1 MNVHELTLQNYTAA
15 SGCPSA
21 CQPILYL
28 GTAGS
33 YGNEQINVVLGEG
46 WQGLTVKAV
55 FQPSGVP
62 VVVPDGGG
70 VISVPW
76 EATQSVVAYP
86 NGRISFQGYV
96 SGRLVNTSDVP
107 YTVGGSSA
115 GTDNTPAPTPD
126 EFQQFVDAVK
136 SDADRA
142 AQAAADAEAAAQAV
156 KDAGTQAVT
165 DIGNAKDSA
174 LEAIDAAREE
184 AAGSISA
191 DVEGAKQAAAQAEQS
206 AKDAAATLEKVQSA
220 GQSALDDI
228 ATERQSALSDL
239 QSEGTKQQSA
249 VAGSGTAALEAIGRT
264 EQAAI
269 NQIKQTGETQVGAV
283 QSAGTTQISQIN
295 SAGAAQVQAVKDEG
309 AAQTSALDDAAAAHK
324 TELEAIASHPPQPN
338 TETGKWQ
345 VWNAETGAYQDT
357 DALYQGGY
365 YTASVSDDGTL
376 TWQGSQEGMP
386 ELPSVNIKGPK
397 GDKGDPGL
405 GVPSPTISD
414 VGKVPAVNEDGTGYE
429 LRDISSNDELNNKI
443 DALYNIFANKCT
455 TKAELDQLFVDWWH
469 GQWVEGESSYNSM
482 LARWFGN
489 VLHDDRV
496 HGFKAPLFATSS
508 SPTGE
513 KTDDSVGLVCEPST
527 EAEAKRDD
535 FAHLAQFWCVEVAAE
550 KNTDGTHTIYAC
562 EFIDPLDVVRAGGP
576 DDGRHLVWV
585 LQKNTYTREWDE
597 DGYRYFKMQCDPAEG
612 WETWPQGTDRQNHVY
627 PYMAN
632 PKYGAGLEADGS
644 IGCRTG
650 LPPVNYSSHNDN
662 VALWRKRGSQ
672 YAGASGNLLK
682 WQLAMIWLKYGVKG
696 NSGTIEGHSSQNLQY
711 AAAVSESGVQRIL
724 LTTAQASNFKVGYNV
739 IVGTPNNAAESGQT
753 NRGQASMYSIR
764 KNKRVTKIETVEVG
778 EQSYGAVYIED
789 GDNTFDTTAGT
800 TYISNMPYWSGWN
813 DTVQGNDG
821 SRYNPTNGHD
831 TGLIQK
837 TEFMAGA
844 YLILADELWQWGTDE
859 DGNFTFDCYTCHDQ
873 TKVTT
878 NGSISGDYEKQEDL
892 TLTFPAGT
900 PDAWWYIE
908 DTAIAA
914 DRGVLWP
921 AKVSTEAGSGTGV
934 KDGFAVYPRT
944 SGVRAGWCCC
954 GLTHWGSAGL
964 AARASYNGATT
975 RAWFGCAGSPGLS
988 G

>member
-1 MNVHELTLQNYTAA
+1 MAKVQEIGPYSAYAIAVKYGYKGTEEEWVKEQEANRKAAEAAAAAAAQSAKDAAA
-15 SGCPSA
+15 SA
-21 CQPILYL
+21 
-28 GTAGS
+28 
-33 YGNEQINVVLGEG
+33 
-46 WQGLTVKAV
+46 
-55 FQPSGVP
+55 SGV
-62 VVVPDGGG
+62 
-70 VISVPW
+70 
-76 EATQSVVAYP
+76 AQS
-86 NGRISFQGYV
+86 G
-96 SGRLVNTSDVP
+96 
-107 YTVGGSSA
+107 
-115 GTDNTPAPTPD
+115 
-126 EFQQFVDAVK
+126 QQAVQSIK
-136 SDADRA
+136 D
-142 AQAAADAEAAAQAV
+142 AQAAAEQAIDTAKQQAVQAAQAEAKKAATSAGQAASSAAEAAQSATNAAAEVGKVQSAGTSAVQAVQAAKNTATEAVSAAQQTATQTVSEAQATAV
-156 KDAGTQAVT
+156 SAVQEAGTTQTSAVASAASSALTNISDAKDAALSDVAEAGEAQASAVGTAGTSAVQGVN
-165 DIGNAKDSA
+165 DAKTAA
-174 LEAIDAAREE
+174 LEAIDAAN
-184 AAGSISA
+184 
-191 DVEGAKQAAAQAEQS
+191 
-206 AKDAAATLEKVQSA
+206 
-220 GQSALDDI
+220 
-228 ATERQSALSDL
+228 
-239 QSEGTKQQSA
+239 
-249 VAGSGTAALEAIGRT
+249 AAL
-264 EQAAI
+264 
-269 NQIKQTGETQVGAV
+269 
-283 QSAGTTQISQIN
+283 
-295 SAGAAQVQAVKDEG
+295 
-309 AAQTSALDDAAAAHK
+309 
-324 TELEAIASHPPQPN
+324 
-338 TETGKWQ
+338 
-345 VWNAETGAYQDT
+345 
-357 DALYQGGY
+357 
-365 YTASVSDDGTL
+365 
-376 TWQGSQEGMP
+376 
-386 ELPSVNIKGPK
+386 
-397 GDKGDPGL
+397 
-405 GVPSPTISD
+405 PSPTQSD
-414 VGKVPAVNEDGTGYE
+414 AGKVPTVKADGSGYE

-443 DALYNIFANKCT
+443 DALYNILANKCT

-469 GQWVEGESSYNSM
+469 GQWVEGESTYNSM

-489 VLHDDRV
+489 VLHDDRI
-496 HGFKAPLFATSS
+496 HGVKLPLFATSS
-508 SPTGE
+508 SSTGE
-513 KTDDSVGLVCEPST
+513 KTDDSVRLVCEPST

-562 EFIDPLDVVRAGGP
+562 EFIDPLNVVRAGGP
-576 DDGRHLVWV
+576 DNGRHLVWV

-597 DGYRYFKMQCDPAEG
+597 DGYRYFKMRCDPAEG

-632 PKYGAGLEADGS
+632 PKYGAGLEDDGT

-739 IVGTPNNAAESGQT
+739 IVGVPGSGD
-753 NRGQASMYSIR
+753 NKDRGQASMYSIR

-800 TYISNMPYWSGWN
+800 TYISNMPYWSGWT

-821 SRYNPTNGHD
+821 SRYNNTNGHD

-878 NGSISGDYEKQEDL
+878 NGSISGDYEKQDDL
-892 TLTFPAGT
+892 TLTFPQGT

-934 KDGFAVYPRT
+934 KDGFYLAPRT
-944 SGVRAGWCCC
+944 SGVRAGWCC
-954 GLTHWGSAGL
+954 GTLNTWGSAGL
-964 AARASYNGATT
+964 AARPSSHGA
-975 RAWFGCAGSPGLS
+975 ALAHWSGGAGSPGLS

>member
-76 EATQSVVAYP
+76 EATQSVIAYP
-86 NGRISFQGYV
+86 KGRISFQGYS

-115 GTDNTPAPTPD
+115 GSDNTPAPTPD

-136 SDADRA
+136 LDADRA
-142 AQAAADAEAAAQAV
+142 EKAADKAE
-156 KDAGTQAVT
+156 
-165 DIGNAKDSA
+165 SA
-174 LEAIDAAREE
+174 SVHAPQVNPD
-184 AAGSISA
+184 
-191 DVEGAKQAAAQAEQS
+191 
-206 AKDAAATLEKVQSA
+206 
-220 GQSALDDI
+220 
-228 ATERQSALSDL
+228 
-239 QSEGTKQQSA
+239 
-249 VAGSGTAALEAIGRT
+249 
-264 EQAAI
+264 
-269 NQIKQTGETQVGAV
+269 TGY
-283 QSAGTTQISQIN
+283 
-295 SAGAAQVQAVKDEG
+295 
-309 AAQTSALDDAAAAHK
+309 
-324 TELEAIASHPPQPN
+324 
-338 TETGKWQ
+338 WQ
-345 VWNAETGAYQDT
+345 VWDAVSGQYVDTDTKAEGPQGPKGDTGPAGPAGADGAQGPAGPQGETGPAGPEGP
-357 DALYQGGY
+357 QGP
-365 YTASVSDDGTL
+365 
-376 TWQGSQEGMP
+376 QGIQGDP
-386 ELPSVNIKGPK
+386 GAQGPSGPQGPQGEPGPQGEKGDPGPQGPK
-397 GDKGDPGL
+397 GDKGDTGEQGPTGPQGPKGDTGL
-405 GVPSPTISD
+405 GVPSPTQSD
-414 VGKVPAVNEDGTGYE
+414 AGKVPAVNEDGTGYE

-489 VLHDDRV
+489 VLHDDRI
-496 HGFKAPLFATSS
+496 HGVKLPLFATSQ

-513 KTDDSVGLVCEPST
+513 LTDDSVGLVCEPST

-576 DDGRHLVWV
+576 DDGKHLVWV

-597 DGYRYFKMQCDPAEG
+597 GGYRYFKMQCNAAEG

-632 PKYGAGLEADGS
+632 PKYGAGLEDDGT

-724 LTTAQASNFKVGYNV
+724 LTTAQAANFRVGYNV
-739 IVGTPNNAAESGQT
+739 IVGTPNNEAESGQT
-753 NRGQASMYSIR
+753 DRNQASMYSIR
-764 KNKRVTKIETVEVG
+764 RNKRVTKIETVEVG

-844 YLILADELWQWGTDE
+844 YLILADELWQWGTDD

-892 TLTFPAGT
+892 TLTFPQGT
-900 PDAWWYIE
+900 ANGWVYIE

-944 SGVRAGWCCC
+944 SGVRAGWCC
-954 GLTHWGSAGL
+954 GQLSDWGNAGL
-964 AARASYNGATT
+964 AARTSGSGPAFSY
-975 RAWFGCAGSPGLS
+975 WYGCAGSPGLS

>member
-62 VVVPDGGG
+62 AVVPDGGG

-76 EATQSVVAYP
+76 EATQSVIAYP
-86 NGRISFQGYV
+86 KGRISFQGY
-96 SGRLVNTSDVP
+96 SSRRLVNTSDVF

-142 AQAAADAEAAAQAV
+142 AQAAADAKAAVQEV

-174 LEAIDAAREE
+174 LEAIDKAREE

-228 ATERQSALSDL
+228 ATERQNTLSDIL
-239 QSEGTKQQSA
+239 NEGAKQQSA
-249 VAGSGTAALEAIGRT
+249 VAGAGTAALEAIGQT

-324 TELEAIASHPPQPN
+324 TELDSIASHPPQPN

-405 GVPSPTISD
+405 GVPATTTSDAGKVPTVKADGSAYELAGPYAPLSAAIRPTASGNPVNITDSVEWPLQGLKVYGKSTQDGTPSPESPVPIVSAGDGGSIALTISD
-414 VGKVPAVNEDGTGYE
+414 SADRSQSLTISTPAGLPGIPVDSGGNYTDASGQQWVCDEVDFARGVYVQRVKLFEVTSKTFIGSLKKYNKVTFNGGYWPFRVDSWTDEIIKNSIAMCNNFQFGPTWNQVFERIYTVGTTIDFNIAFSRIGVTSESNDQDAVNKLKQWLSENPMFCLCQLITPIETPLSAEELAAYRALHTYDGSTVISTAED
-429 LRDISSNDELNNKI
+429 
-443 DALYNIFANKCT
+443 
-455 TKAELDQLFVDWWH
+455 V
-469 GQWVEGESSYNSM
+469 
-482 LARWFGN
+482 
-489 VLHDDRV
+489 
-496 HGFKAPLFATSS
+496 
-508 SPTGE
+508 
-513 KTDDSVGLVCEPST
+513 
-527 EAEAKRDD
+527 
-535 FAHLAQFWCVEVAAE
+535 
-550 KNTDGTHTIYAC
+550 
-562 EFIDPLDVVRAGGP
+562 
-576 DDGRHLVWV
+576 
-585 LQKNTYTREWDE
+585 
-597 DGYRYFKMQCDPAEG
+597 
-612 WETWPQGTDRQNHVY
+612 
-627 PYMAN
+627 
-632 PKYGAGLEADGS
+632 AGLEVKYVADAQKY
-644 IGCRTG
+644 IDDR
-650 LPPVNYSSHNDN
+650 
-662 VALWRKRGSQ
+662 
-672 YAGASGNLLK
+672 
-682 WQLAMIWLKYGVKG
+682 LA
-696 NSGTIEGHSSQNLQY
+696 
-711 AAAVSESGVQRIL
+711 
-724 LTTAQASNFKVGYNV
+724 
-739 IVGTPNNAAESGQT
+739 AAES
-753 NRGQASMYSIR
+753 
-764 KNKRVTKIETVEVG
+764 
-778 EQSYGAVYIED
+778 
-789 GDNTFDTTAGT
+789 
-800 TYISNMPYWSGWN
+800 
-813 DTVQGNDG
+813 
-821 SRYNPTNGHD
+821 H
-831 TGLIQK
+831 IQK
-837 TEFMAGA
+837 
-844 YLILADELWQWGTDE
+844 
-859 DGNFTFDCYTCHDQ
+859 
-873 TKVTT
+873 
-878 NGSISGDYEKQEDL
+878 
-892 TLTFPAGT
+892 
-900 PDAWWYIE
+900 
-908 DTAIAA
+908 IAA
-914 DRGVLWP
+914 AQLN
-921 AKVSTEAGSGTGV
+921 AQTG
-934 KDGFAVYPRT
+934 G
-944 SGVRAGWCCC
+944 
-954 GLTHWGSAGL
+954 
-964 AARASYNGATT
+964 
-975 RAWFGCAGSPGLS
+975 
-988 G
+988 

>member
-62 VVVPDGGG
+62 AVVPDGGG

-76 EATQSVVAYP
+76 EATQSVIAYP
-86 NGRISFQGYV
+86 KGRISFQGYS
-96 SGRLVNTSDVP
+96 SGRLVNTSDVF

-126 EFQQFVDAVK
+126 EFQQFLQAVK
-136 SDADRA
+136 DDAA
-142 AQAAADAEAAAQAV
+142 TAENAAKTAKEQAQAAAGSASASAESASAAETARQEAAQSATNAAAEVGKVQNAGTAAVQAVQAAQAEAEKAATSAGQAASSAAEAAQSAANAAAEVGKVQSAGTSAVQAVQAAQNTATEAVSAAQQTATQTVSEAQATAV
-156 KDAGTQAVT
+156 SAVQEAGTTQTSAVASAASSALTNISGAKDAALSDVAEAGAAQVSAIGTTGEAAVE
-165 DIGNAKDSA
+165 DVNDAKTAA
-174 LEAIDAAREE
+174 LEAIDAAN
-184 AAGSISA
+184 
-191 DVEGAKQAAAQAEQS
+191 
-206 AKDAAATLEKVQSA
+206 
-220 GQSALDDI
+220 
-228 ATERQSALSDL
+228 
-239 QSEGTKQQSA
+239 
-249 VAGSGTAALEAIGRT
+249 AALPA
-264 EQAAI
+264 
-269 NQIKQTGETQVGAV
+269 
-283 QSAGTTQISQIN
+283 
-295 SAGAAQVQAVKDEG
+295 
-309 AAQTSALDDAAAAHK
+309 
-324 TELEAIASHPPQPN
+324 
-338 TETGKWQ
+338 
-345 VWNAETGAYQDT
+345 
-357 DALYQGGY
+357 
-365 YTASVSDDGTL
+365 
-376 TWQGSQEGMP
+376 
-386 ELPSVNIKGPK
+386 
-397 GDKGDPGL
+397 
-405 GVPSPTISD
+405 PTISD

-443 DALYNIFANKCT
+443 DALYNILANKCT

-489 VLHDDRV
+489 VLHDGRI
-496 HGFKAPLFATSS
+496 HGVKLPLFATSQ

-513 KTDDSVGLVCEPST
+513 LTDDSVGLVCEPST

-535 FAHLAQFWCVEVAAE
+535 FAHLAQFWCCEVAAE

-576 DDGRHLVWV
+576 DDGKHLVWV

-597 DGYRYFKMQCDPAEG
+597 DGYRYFKMRCDPAEG

-632 PKYGAGLEADGS
+632 PKYGAGLEDDGT

-650 LPPVNYSSHNDN
+650 LPPVNYSSHNSN
-662 VALWRKRGSQ
+662 VQLWRQRGSQ

-724 LTTAQASNFKVGYNV
+724 LTTAQAADFRIGYNV
-739 IVGTPNNAAESGQT
+739 IVGVPGSGD
-753 NRGQASMYSIR
+753 NKDRGQASMYSIR
-764 KNKRVTKIETVEVG
+764 RNKRVTKIETVEVG
-778 EQSYGAVYIED
+778 EQSYGAVYVED

-821 SRYNPTNGHD
+821 SRYNPTNGKD

-837 TEFMAGA
+837 TEFQPGA

-859 DGNFTFDCYTCHDQ
+859 DGNFVFDCYTCHDQ

-878 NGSISGDYEKQEDL
+878 NGSISGDYEKQEAL

-934 KDGFAVYPRT
+934 KDGFAAYPRT
-944 SGVRAGWCCC
+944 SGGRAGWCC
-954 GLTHWGSAGL
+954 GALSNLGAAGL
-964 AARASYNGATT
+964 AARTSFYGIGTAL
-975 RAWFGCAGSPGLS
+975 WHGCAGSPGLS

>member
-1 MNVHELTLQNYTAA
+1 MAKVQEIGPY
-15 SGCPSA
+15 SA
-21 CQPILYL
+21 YAI
-28 GTAGS
+28 
-33 YGNEQINVVLGEG
+33 
-46 WQGLTVKAV
+46 
-55 FQPSGVP
+55 
-62 VVVPDGGG
+62 
-70 VISVPW
+70 
-76 EATQSVVAYP
+76 
-86 NGRISFQGYV
+86 
-96 SGRLVNTSDVP
+96 
-107 YTVGGSSA
+107 
-115 GTDNTPAPTPD
+115 
-126 EFQQFVDAVK
+126 AVK
-136 SDADRA
+136 YGYKGTEEEWVKEQEANRKA
-142 AQAAADAEAAAQAV
+142 AEAAAAAAAQSAKDAAASASSVAQSGQQAV
-156 KDAGTQAVT
+156 QGIKDAQTAAEQAIETAKQDAVQAAQAEAEKAAASAGQAASSAAEAAQSATNAAAEVGKVQSAGTAAVQAVQAAQNTATEAVSDAQQTATQAVSEAQAT
-165 DIGNAKDSA
+165 AVSAVQEAGTTQTSAVASAGTSAVADVSNAKTEALTQISAAGTAQVSAVGTAGADAVEDVNDAKTAA
-174 LEAIDAAREE
+174 LEAIDAAN
-184 AAGSISA
+184 
-191 DVEGAKQAAAQAEQS
+191 
-206 AKDAAATLEKVQSA
+206 
-220 GQSALDDI
+220 
-228 ATERQSALSDL
+228 
-239 QSEGTKQQSA
+239 
-249 VAGSGTAALEAIGRT
+249 AALPA
-264 EQAAI
+264 
-269 NQIKQTGETQVGAV
+269 
-283 QSAGTTQISQIN
+283 
-295 SAGAAQVQAVKDEG
+295 
-309 AAQTSALDDAAAAHK
+309 
-324 TELEAIASHPPQPN
+324 
-338 TETGKWQ
+338 
-345 VWNAETGAYQDT
+345 
-357 DALYQGGY
+357 
-365 YTASVSDDGTL
+365 
-376 TWQGSQEGMP
+376 
-386 ELPSVNIKGPK
+386 
-397 GDKGDPGL
+397 
-405 GVPSPTISD
+405 PTISD

-443 DALYNIFANKCT
+443 DALYNILANKCT

-489 VLHDDRV
+489 VLHDDRI
-496 HGFKAPLFATSS
+496 HGVKLPLFATSQ

-513 KTDDSVGLVCEPST
+513 LTYDSVGLVCEPST

-535 FAHLAQFWCVEVAAE
+535 FAHLAQFWCCEVAAE
-550 KNTDGTHTIYAC
+550 KNADGTHTIYAC

-576 DDGRHLVWV
+576 DDGKHLVWV
-585 LQKNTYTREWDE
+585 LQKNTYTREWNE
-597 DGYRYFKMQCDPAEG
+597 GGYRYFKMQCDAAEG
-612 WETWPQGTDRQNHVY
+612 WETWPQGTDRQNNVY

-632 PKYGAGLEADGS
+632 PKYGAGLEDDGT

-650 LPPVNYSSHNDN
+650 LPPVNYSSHNDD

-724 LTTAQASNFKVGYNV
+724 LTTAQASNFRVGYNV
-739 IVGTPNNAAESGQT
+739 IVGVPNTSASSGQT
-753 NRGQASMYSIR
+753 DRNHASMYSIR

-789 GDNTFDTTAGT
+789 RDNTFDTTAGT

-821 SRYNPTNGHD
+821 SRYDPTNGHD

-837 TEFMAGA
+837 TEFQPGG
-844 YLILADELWQWGTDE
+844 YLILADELWQWGTNESGD
-859 DGNFTFDCYTCHDQ
+859 FTFDVFVCHDQ

-934 KDGFAVYPRT
+934 KDGFYNAPRT

-954 GLTHWGSAGL
+954 NLFHWGNAGL
-964 AARASYNGATT
+964 AARNSYIGTT
-975 RAWFGCAGSPGLS
+975 SSYWDGCAGSPGLS

>member
-1 MNVHELTLQNYTAA
+1 MAKVQEIGPYSAYAIAVKYGYKGTEEEWVKEQEANRKAAEAAAAAAAQSAKDAAASASGVAQSGQQAVQSIKDAQTAA
-15 SGCPSA
+15 EQAIDTAKQQAVQAAQAEADKAATSA
-21 CQPILYL
+21 GQ
-28 GTAGS
+28 AAS
-33 YGNEQINVVLGEG
+33 S
-46 WQGLTVKAV
+46 AA
-55 FQPSGVP
+55 
-62 VVVPDGGG
+62 
-70 VISVPW
+70 
-76 EATQSVVAYP
+76 EAAQSAT
-86 NGRISFQGYV
+86 NAAAE
-96 SGRLVNTSDVP
+96 
-107 YTVGGSSA
+107 VGKVQSA
-115 GTDNTPAPTPD
+115 GTSAVQAVQAAQNTAT
-126 EFQQFVDAVK
+126 EAVSAAQQTATQTV
-136 SDADRA
+136 SE
-142 AQAAADAEAAAQAV
+142 AQAAAVSAVQEAGTTQTSAVASAASSALTNISGAKDAALSDVAEAGAAQVSAIGTTGEAAV
-156 KDAGTQAVT
+156 EDVNDAKTA
-165 DIGNAKDSA
+165 A
-174 LEAIDAAREE
+174 LEAIDAAN
-184 AAGSISA
+184 
-191 DVEGAKQAAAQAEQS
+191 
-206 AKDAAATLEKVQSA
+206 
-220 GQSALDDI
+220 
-228 ATERQSALSDL
+228 
-239 QSEGTKQQSA
+239 
-249 VAGSGTAALEAIGRT
+249 AALPA
-264 EQAAI
+264 
-269 NQIKQTGETQVGAV
+269 
-283 QSAGTTQISQIN
+283 
-295 SAGAAQVQAVKDEG
+295 
-309 AAQTSALDDAAAAHK
+309 
-324 TELEAIASHPPQPN
+324 
-338 TETGKWQ
+338 
-345 VWNAETGAYQDT
+345 
-357 DALYQGGY
+357 
-365 YTASVSDDGTL
+365 
-376 TWQGSQEGMP
+376 
-386 ELPSVNIKGPK
+386 
-397 GDKGDPGL
+397 
-405 GVPSPTISD
+405 PTISD

-443 DALYNIFANKCT
+443 DALYNILANKCT

-489 VLHDDRV
+489 VLHDDRI
-496 HGFKAPLFATSS
+496 HGVKLPLFATSQ

-513 KTDDSVGLVCEPST
+513 LTDDSVGLVCEPST

-535 FAHLAQFWCVEVAAE
+535 FAHLAQFWCCEVAAE

-576 DDGRHLVWV
+576 DDGKHLVWV
-585 LQKNTYTREWDE
+585 LQKNTYTREWNE

-632 PKYGAGLEADGS
+632 PKYGAGLEDDGT

-724 LTTAQASNFKVGYNV
+724 LTTAQAADFRIGYNV
-739 IVGTPNNAAESGQT
+739 IVGVPGSGD
-753 NRGQASMYSIR
+753 NKDRGQASMYSIR

-778 EQSYGAVYIED
+778 EQSYGAVYVED

-821 SRYNPTNGHD
+821 SRYDPTNGHD

-837 TEFMAGA
+837 TEFQPGG

-878 NGSISGDYEKQEDL
+878 NGSISGDYTKQEDL
-892 TLTFPAGT
+892 TLTFPEGT

-934 KDGFAVYPRT
+934 KDGFYLTPRT

-954 GLTHWGSAGL
+954 GLHIWGAAGL
-964 AARASYNGATT
+964 AARYSSGGTT
-975 RAWFGCAGSPGLS
+975 LRFWDGCAGSPGLS